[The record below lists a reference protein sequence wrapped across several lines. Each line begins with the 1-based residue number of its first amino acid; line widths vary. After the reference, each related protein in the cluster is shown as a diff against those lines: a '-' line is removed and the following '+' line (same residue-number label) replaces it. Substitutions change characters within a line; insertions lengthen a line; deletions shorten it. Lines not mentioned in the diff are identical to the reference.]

1 MSIKDKPSA
10 LITGATGFV
19 GSHLAEHLASQGW
32 QVTLLVRPTA
42 KEPRTAL
49 QQLPRLVF
57 NGETESLVEYMREQ
71 KPGVIFHL
79 ASLTRAVHVTA
90 EVVGADV
97 EIAVTDS
104 GRGIDPAFLP
114 HVFERFRQADVRFT
128 REQGGLG
135 LGLSIARSIVEMHGG
150 TIHGKAADRAKGR
163 RSASGCRRPR
173 QAISLKP
180 VCHSKLRATFDSRY
194 MMESWRQPNA

>member
-1 MSIKDKPSA
+1 MTPAAHGKNIQIEATVDANAA
-10 LITGATGFV
+10 LTGDYD
-19 GSHLAEHLASQGW
+19 
-32 QVTLLVRPTA
+32 R
-42 KEPRTAL
+42 L
-49 QQLPRLVF
+49 QQVLWNLLTNAVKFTP
-57 NGETESLVEYMREQ
+57 NGGR
-71 KPGVIFHL
+71 
-79 ASLTRAVHVTA
+79 VHVTA

-150 TIHGKAADRAKGR
+150 TIHAESRGPGE
-163 RSASGCRRPR
+163 G
-173 QAISLKP
+173 
-180 VCHSKLRATFDSRY
+180 ATFRVRLPSPTAGDLS
-194 MMESWRQPNA
+194 